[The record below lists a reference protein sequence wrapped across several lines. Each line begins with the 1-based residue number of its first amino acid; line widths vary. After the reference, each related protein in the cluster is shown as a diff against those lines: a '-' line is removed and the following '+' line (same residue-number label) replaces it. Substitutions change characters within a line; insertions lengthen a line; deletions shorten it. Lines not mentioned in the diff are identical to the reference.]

1 MVGAIKGP
9 LLCLE
14 QGSKKKIGEEHER
27 KNRVERKWEIKKKGK
42 DKKENKKQKKDNT
55 VGMH

>member
-1 MVGAIKGP
+1 MAGAIKRPP
-9 LLCLE
+9 LCPK
-14 QGSKKKIGEEHER
+14 QGVEKTGEEHER

-55 VGMH
+55 VGMHQ